1 VSPTSTAAS
10 SPTEE
15 ATATPLPTATVEP
28 PPVPTQAPA
37 PPSTGQTQFTIHATN
52 FAFSPDSIVVA
63 SGSTVTI
70 HFVNDDRGVSH
81 NIAFSLSQLQFT
93 TPCEGGCQADLSFT
107 APAPG
112 QYAFSCSVHPYMT
125 GTLIVQ

>member
-1 VSPTSTAAS
+1 MPAPA
-10 SPTEE
+10 
-15 ATATPLPTATVEP
+15 
-28 PPVPTQAPA
+28 PTQAPP
-37 PPSTGQTQFTIHATN
+37 PPSSAQTQFTIHATN

-63 SGSTVTI
+63 SGSNVTI

-81 NIAFSLSQLQFT
+81 NIAFSLSQLVFT
-93 TPCEGGCQADLSFT
+93 TPCEGGCQADLTFM